1 MSLHASCSISL
12 QVPEEKAERWLKG
25 TEWEGVKLSEVSDF
39 DRVQVGELLEERI
52 AEDFALL
59 LDHAH
64 NDADV
69 EVDW

>member
-1 MSLHASCSISL
+1 VSLHASCSISL
-12 QVPEEKAERWLKG
+12 QIPEEKAERWLKG

-39 DRVQVGELLEERI
+39 NRAPIAERLEERI
-52 AEDFALL
+52 AEDFGQL

-64 NDADV
+64 SDPDV